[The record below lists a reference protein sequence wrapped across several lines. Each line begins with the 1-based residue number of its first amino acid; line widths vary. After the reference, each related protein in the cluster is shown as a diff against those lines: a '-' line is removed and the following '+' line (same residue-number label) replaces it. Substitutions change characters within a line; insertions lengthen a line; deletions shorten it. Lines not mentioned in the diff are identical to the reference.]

1 MFSILFYHKILFQT
15 AWIFFRFRNQFGV
28 FVEPRVSKIFGKF
41 LREEKDEKNNKIR
54 KKIKEVIIT
63 FGSIDRI
70 SLQRFCPNNNYET
83 QFYVSRN
90 LQGDAVG

>member
-15 AWIFFRFRNQFGV
+15 AWIFFRFRNQFVV

-41 LREEKDEKNNKIR
+41 LREEKDEKNKIR
-54 KKIKEVIIT
+54 NKFKEVIVTVI
-63 FGSIDRI
+63 GIDRI
-70 SLQRFCPNNNYET
+70 GFQRFCPNNNYET